1 MNVQVVVAILLIA
14 VVPVYAQ
21 AQSPSVPIVSKDDA
35 EKVVRL
41 ISCDQAKIQP
51 IAKTLGPEYA
61 ASIDR
66 LVGIDP
72 EKDKLAFEI
81 LSVFGEIKRLCTR

>member
-1 MNVQVVVAILLIA
+1 MG
-14 VVPVYAQ
+14 
-21 AQSPSVPIVSKDDA
+21 
-35 EKVVRL
+35 EKRDMKFADEL
-41 ISCDQAKIQP
+41 MQKIETLE
-51 IAKTLGPEYA
+51 KTLGPEYA
-61 ASIDR
+61 ASIDK